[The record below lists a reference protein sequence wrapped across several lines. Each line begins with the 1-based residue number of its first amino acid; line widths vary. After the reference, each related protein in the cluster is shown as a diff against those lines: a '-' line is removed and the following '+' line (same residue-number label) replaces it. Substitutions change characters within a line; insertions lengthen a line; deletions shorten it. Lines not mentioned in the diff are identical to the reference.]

1 MLKHRQKTM
10 RVQLVRYTKSHEQ
23 LKLCLFFF
31 VSSMMKDW
39 VLSLQT
45 TLCCLDE
52 KGLCDLLLSS
62 RISLSLSEALSLA
75 QGLSP
80 SLARSLSISLT
91 YTHSLSSFSL
101 SREIESERVTTS
113 HPPPQCSA
121 LGRRVGRGDSL
132 RCDATL

>member
-1 MLKHRQKTM
+1 M

-101 SREIESERVTTS
+101 ERDRERTS
-113 HPPPQCSA
+113 HHVPPSASMQCIGA
-121 LGRRVGRGDSL
+121 EGG
-132 RCDATL
+132 TW